1 MFKFLMLLGA
11 LVAFVVVV
19 ATPDMGDTTLGILGA
34 AIFVTGYFLD

>member
-11 LVAFVVVV
+11 LIALMMVV
-19 ATPDMGDTTLGILGA
+19 ATPDMGDTTLSILGA